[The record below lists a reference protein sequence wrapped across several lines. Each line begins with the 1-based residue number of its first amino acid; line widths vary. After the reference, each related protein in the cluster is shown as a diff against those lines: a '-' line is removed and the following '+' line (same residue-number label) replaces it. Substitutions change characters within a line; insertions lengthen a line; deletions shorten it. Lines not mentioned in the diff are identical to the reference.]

1 MSAEPERVVMLSEQ
15 IGAIAHEKID
25 LINGVTRETRTL
37 ALNALIEAARAGDA
51 GRGFSVVANE
61 VKAVSQRIQE
71 ISSALSTDLSRSIVE
86 LTEIGRR
93 MAEQVR
99 GQRLADQAL
108 NMIEIIDRN
117 LYERSCDVRWWA
129 TDKAVVDCLEA
140 PGPETARH
148 AAERLGVIL
157 QSYTVYLDLWIVDAD
172 GRVVANGRP
181 DRYRRAVGADVSRT
195 EWFRAAM
202 ATRSGEDFSVADV
215 ETIPA
220 LGQAQAATYATAVR
234 AGGEAAGRPMGVLG
248 IFFDWQ
254 PQAAAVVSGGR
265 RSAEEQARTRCLLL
279 DSRHR
284 VIASSDGKGIL
295 SEVFPLRT
303 EGDSGHYT
311 DAQGAMVGYA
321 LTPGYETYR
330 GLGWHGVIV
339 QARPAAQAGQI
350 GDVVRLAPAAL
361 RAAE

>member
-1 MSAEPERVVMLSEQ
+1 MSAEPERVVMLSEH
-15 IGAIAHEKID
+15 IGTIAHEKIA

-61 VKAVSQRIQE
+61 VKAVSQRIQD
-71 ISSALSTDLSRSIVE
+71 ISSALSSDLSQSIVE

-140 PGPETARH
+140 PSPENSRH

-157 QSYTVYLDLWIVDAD
+157 QSYTVYLDLWIVDAE

-181 DRYRRAVGADVSRT
+181 KHYPGVVGTDVSRT

-215 ETIPA
+215 DTVGP
-220 LGQAQAATYATAVR
+220 LDRAQAAVYSAAVR
-234 AGGEAAGRPMGVLG
+234 AGGAVNGRPLGALG
-248 IFFDWQ
+248 IFFDWR
-254 PQAAAVVSGGR
+254 PQAAAVVGGGR
-265 RSAEEQARTRCLLL
+265 RSDDERSRTRCLLL
-279 DSRHR
+279 DSHYR
-284 VIASSDGKGIL
+284 VIAASDNVGIL
-295 SEVFPLRT
+295 SETFPLRASG
-303 EGDSGHYT
+303 ESGHYT
-311 DAQGAMVGYA
+311 DENGAMVGFA

-330 GLGWHGVIV
+330 GLGWYGVIV
-339 QARPAAQAGQI
+339 QNRAGPRKDAASH
-350 GDVVRLAPAAL
+350 
-361 RAAE
+361 